1 MIQPTLLCPLAE
13 IPKDREIFIMDKII
27 IRQRCSPFKAFKVGD
42 FDEANFHMG
51 YKKAEKLVQAKNNYP
66 GEYAIVVEKLDD
78 DEVFDLG

>member
-1 MIQPTLLCPLAE
+1 MIQPTLLPRWQTSRQ
-13 IPKDREIFIMDKII
+13 PGDFYMDKII

>member
-1 MIQPTLLCPLAE
+1 
-13 IPKDREIFIMDKII
+13 
-27 IRQRCSPFKAFKVGD
+27 VGD

-51 YKKAEKLVQAKNNYP
+51 YKKAEKLVRTRNNYP

>member
-1 MIQPTLLCPLAE
+1 MIQPTLLYPLAG
-13 IPKDREIFIMDKII
+13 IPEDRDNSMDKII
-27 IRQRCSPFKAFKVGD
+27 IRQRMPPFKAFKVGD

>member
-1 MIQPTLLCPLAE
+1 MIQPTLLCLLAE
-13 IPKDREIFIMDKII
+13 IPKDRENFMDKII
-27 IRQRCSPFKAFKVGD
+27 IRQRMPPFKAFKVGD

-51 YKKAEKLVQAKNNYP
+51 YKKAEKLARAKSNYP

>member
-1 MIQPTLLCPLAE
+1 
-13 IPKDREIFIMDKII
+13 
-27 IRQRCSPFKAFKVGD
+27 VGD

-51 YKKAEKLVQAKNNYP
+51 YKKAEKLARAKSNYP

>member
-1 MIQPTLLCPLAE
+1 
-13 IPKDREIFIMDKII
+13 MDKII

-42 FDEANFHMG
+42 FDEANFHIG
-51 YKKAEKLVQAKNNYP
+51 YKKAEKLVQARSNYP